1 MSGNGQ
7 ADTGADALS
16 GGEDRSGERRPRSEG
31 DDAPRAAVALRYD
44 PADGAPAVVAK
55 GKGQLADEIVQRARE
70 NGVPVQEDRSLVE
83 VLSKLDLNQQIPAE
97 LYELVAE
104 LLSFIYQTDRKAGAL
119 SGALAA
125 PRGSEGGAL
134 G

>member
-1 MSGNGQ
+1 MSGNAQPGTE
-7 ADTGADALS
+7 AASETGRMRQE
-16 GGEDRSGERRPRSEG
+16 GEGKGRRSAEE
-31 DDAPRAAVALRYD
+31 APRAAVALRYD
-44 PADGAPAVVAK
+44 PAEGAPSVVAK

-119 SGALAA
+119 SGALDA
-125 PRGSEGGAL
+125 PGGQEGG
-134 G
+134 GRG